1 MRQASAA
8 RRSQPERVYAY
19 PMSRLITFARRK
31 GLVPRISETER
42 QALEAGTVW
51 VDGELFSGRPDFRRL
66 LAEPYPQLTERAR
79 AFLDGPVEEVCAMV
93 DEWETARTRELPPEV
108 WRYLKEKRFF
118 GLAIPETYGGHGF
131 SALAL
136 STIFGKL
143 ASRSLALSA
152 VVLIPNSV
160 GPGELL
166 LEYGT
171 PEQKEHYLPRLA
183 RGDEIPCFALTE
195 PEAGS
200 DAASIRSEGILFR
213 DRDGRLALRLSW
225 QKRYITLAPVA
236 TLLGLAFRLRDPEGL
251 LGRDEDLG
259 ITVALVPTHLPG
271 VRIGERHDP
280 LGIPFPN
287 GPTEGKD
294 VIVPADAILGGLDHA
309 GKGWK
314 MLMEALS
321 AGRAISLPAQSV
333 GGAKYVARV
342 AGAYSAVRQQFGLD
356 IGRFEGIEEPLARI
370 GGLTYLME
378 AARVWTCGAVDSGH
392 RPSVLSAISKYNQT
406 ELLRALVQ
414 DGMDIL
420 GGSAIC
426 RGPRNLLANGHIG
439 APIGITVEGAN
450 ILTRTL
456 IIFGQ
461 GALRGHPYALSE
473 VHALEAGDGKALRR
487 TLFKHARFFLGNLL
501 RAALLGATRGR
512 LARSPV
518 PGPTS
523 RYWQRIAW
531 ASARFAVLTDLA
543 MMSLGSR
550 LKMRQKLTGR
560 LADVLSWLYLALC
573 ALRRFEAEGGRE
585 EDLPLVRWSVEH
597 ALSRMQTAFE
607 GIYRNFE
614 GPAAPLLRSFGA
626 WWCRTNPV
634 GQAPSDKLGA
644 RVAAVLRRPGEQRD
658 RLTSGLFIPSDPRQ
672 ALGLLEHAFA
682 LVTEAAP
689 ILDRIAKASRAG
701 QLPSGPPEPLL
712 DAALAAG
719 LIQKDEA
726 EKVREAASARE
737 DAVRVDSFPLEEYLS
752 LGKHEI
758 PAAVSA

>member
-1 MRQASAA
+1 MAG
-8 RRSQPERVYAY
+8 
-19 PMSRLITFARRK
+19 LIDLARRK
-31 GLVPRISETER
+31 GLVPRISATER

-51 VDGELFSGRPDFRRL
+51 LDGELFSGRPDLRRI
-66 LAEPYPQLTERAR
+66 LTEPWPELSERER

-93 DEWETARTRELPPEV
+93 DEWELSRTRELPAEV
-108 WRYLKEKRFF
+108 WRILREKRFF

-143 ASRSLALSA
+143 ASRSLPLSA
-152 VVLIPNSV
+152 IVLIPNSV

-171 PEQKEHYLPRLA
+171 PEQQEHYLPRLA
-183 RGDEIPCFALTE
+183 RGEEIPCFALTE

-200 DAASIRSEGILFR
+200 DAASIRSEGVLFR
-213 DRDGRLALRLSW
+213 DREGHLALRLTWS
-225 QKRYITLAPVA
+225 KRYITLAPIA
-236 TLLGLAFRLRDPEGL
+236 TLLGLAFRLRDPENL
-251 LGRDEDLG
+251 LGRGEDLG
-259 ITVALVPTHLPG
+259 ITVGLIPTHLPG

-294 VIVPADAILGGLDHA
+294 VVVPVDAILGGLDQA

-342 AGAYSAVRQQFGLD
+342 AGAYSVVRRQFGLE

-370 GGLTYLME
+370 AGLTYLME
-378 AARVWTCGAVDSGH
+378 AARVFTCGAVDAGQ
-392 RPSVLSAISKYNQT
+392 RPSVLSAVAKYQQT

-420 GGSAIC
+420 GGAALC
-426 RGPRNLLANGHIG
+426 RGPRNLLANGHLG

-461 GALRGHPYALSE
+461 GALRGHPFALSE
-473 VHALEAGDGKALRR
+473 VRALETGDGRALRR
-487 TLFKHARFFLGNLL
+487 ALVRHARFFLGNLI
-501 RAALLGATRGR
+501 RSALLGVTRGR

-518 PGPTS
+518 DGPTGV
-523 RYWQRIAW
+523 YWRRIAW

-543 MMSLGSR
+543 MLSLGSR
-550 LKMRQKLTGR
+550 LKTKQKLAGR
-560 LADVLSWLYLALC
+560 LADVLSWMYLALC
-573 ALRRFEAEGGRE
+573 ALRRFEAEGRRE

-597 ALSRMQTAFE
+597 ALARIQTAFE

-614 GPAAPLLRSFGA
+614 GPAAPLLRTLGA
-626 WWCRTNPV
+626 WWCRTNPI
-634 GQAPSDKLGA
+634 GHPPSDSLGA
-644 RVAAVLRRPGEQRD
+644 RVAAVLRRSGEQRE
-658 RLTSGLFIPSDPRQ
+658 RLTSGVFVPADPEQ
-672 ALGLLEHAFA
+672 PLGRLERAFA
-682 LVTEAAP
+682 LLAEAAP
-689 ILDRIAKASRAG
+689 IRDRIAKASRAG
-701 QLPSGPPEPLL
+701 QLPAGPPESLL

-719 LIQKDEA
+719 LIRDDEA
-726 EKVREAASARE
+726 EKVREAAAARE
-737 DAVRVDSFPLEEYLS
+737 DAIQVDSFSLDEYLG
-752 LGKHEI
+752 LGQTET
-758 PAAVSA
+758 AAATA

>member
-1 MRQASAA
+1 MA
-8 RRSQPERVYAY
+8 
-19 PMSRLITFARRK
+19 RLIDLARRK
-31 GLVPRISETER
+31 GLVPRISATER

-51 VDGELFSGRPDFRRL
+51 VDGELFSGRPDLRRI
-66 LAEPYPQLTERAR
+66 LAEPWPELSERER

-93 DEWETARTRELPPEV
+93 DEWELSRTRELPAEV
-108 WRYLKEKRFF
+108 WRFLREQRFF

-143 ASRSLALSA
+143 ASRSLPLSA
-152 VVLIPNSV
+152 IVLIPNSV

-171 PEQKEHYLPRLA
+171 PEQQEHYLPRLA
-183 RGDEIPCFALTE
+183 RGEEIPCFALTE

-213 DRDGRLALRLSW
+213 DREERLALRLTWS
-225 QKRYITLAPVA
+225 KRYITLAPVA
-236 TLLGLAFRLRDPEGL
+236 TLLGLAFRLRDPENL
-251 LGRDEDLG
+251 LGRGEDLG
-259 ITVALVPTHLPG
+259 ITVALIPTHLPG
-271 VRIGERHDP
+271 IRIGERHDP

-294 VIVPADAILGGLDHA
+294 VVVLVDAILGGLEQA

-342 AGAYSAVRQQFGLD
+342 AGAYSVVRRQFGLE

-370 GGLTYLME
+370 AGLTYLME
-378 AARVWTCGAVDSGH
+378 AARVFTCGAVDAGQ
-392 RPSVLSAISKYNQT
+392 RPSVLSAVAKYHQT

-420 GGSAIC
+420 GGAALC
-426 RGPRNLLANGHIG
+426 RGPRNLLANGHLG
-439 APIGITVEGAN
+439 SPIGITVEGAN

-461 GALRGHPYALSE
+461 GALRGHPFALSE
-473 VHALEAGDGKALRR
+473 VRALESGDGKALR
-487 TLFKHARFFLGNLL
+487 HALVRHVRFFLGNLI
-501 RAALLGATRGR
+501 RSALLGVTRGR

-518 PGPTS
+518 GGPTGV
-523 RYWQRIAW
+523 YWRRVAW

-543 MMSLGSR
+543 MLSLGSR
-550 LKMRQKLTGR
+550 LKTRQKLAGR
-560 LADVLSWLYLALC
+560 LADVLSWMYLALC
-573 ALRRFEAEGGRE
+573 ALRRFEAEGRRE

-597 ALSRMQTAFE
+597 ALARLQTAFE

-614 GPAAPLLRSFGA
+614 GPAAPLLRTLGA
-626 WWCRTNPV
+626 WGCRVNPI
-634 GQAPSDKLGA
+634 GHPPSDALGA
-644 RVAAVLRRPGEQRD
+644 RAAAVHRRPGKQRD
-658 RLTSGLFIPSDPRQ
+658 RLTSGVFVPADPEQ
-672 ALGLLEHAFA
+672 ALGRLERAFVLLA
-682 LVTEAAP
+682 EAAP
-689 ILDRIAKASRAG
+689 VLDRIVKASRAG
-701 QLPSGPPEPLL
+701 QLPAGPPESLL
-712 DAALAAG
+712 DAALASG
-719 LIQKDEA
+719 LIRGEEA
-726 EKVREAASARE
+726 EKVREAAAARE
-737 DAVRVDSFPLEEYLS
+737 DAIQVDSFSLDEYLG
-752 LGKHEI
+752 LGQTE
-758 PAAVSA
+758 PAAATA

>member
-1 MRQASAA
+1 M
-8 RRSQPERVYAY
+8 P
-19 PMSRLITFARRK
+19 RLIAFARRK
-31 GLVPRISETER
+31 NLVPRISATER

-66 LAEPYPQLTERAR
+66 LAEPYPELTERER
-79 AFLDGPVEEVCAMV
+79 AFLAGPVEEVCGMV
-93 DEWETARTRELPPEV
+93 DEWELARTRELPPEV
-108 WRYLKEKRFF
+108 WRFLKEKRFF
-118 GLAIPETYGGHGF
+118 GLAIPEAWGGLGF

-143 ASRSLALSA
+143 ASRSLPLSA
-152 VVLIPNSV
+152 IVLIPNSV

-200 DAASIRSEGILFR
+200 DAASIRSEGVLFR
-213 DRDGRLALRLSW
+213 DRDGKIALRLTWS
-225 QKRYITLAPVA
+225 KRYITLAPVA
-236 TLLGLAFRLRDPEGL
+236 TLLGLAFRLRDPENL
-251 LGRDEDLG
+251 LGRGEKGEKGDDLG

-294 VIVPADAILGGLDHA
+294 VMVPVDAILGGLEQA

-342 AGAYSAVRQQFGLD
+342 AGAYSVVRRQFGLD
-356 IGRFEGIEEPLARI
+356 IGRFEGIEEPLTRI
-370 GGLTYLME
+370 AGLTYLME

-392 RPSVLSAISKYNQT
+392 RPSVLSAISKYSQT
-406 ELLRALVQ
+406 ELLRSLVQ

-420 GGSAIC
+420 GGAALC
-426 RGPRNLLANGHIG
+426 RGPRNLLANAHVG

-461 GALRGHPYALSE
+461 GALRGHPYALCE
-473 VHALEAGDGKALRR
+473 VHALEAGDGRALRR
-487 TLFKHARFFLGNLL
+487 TLFKHARFFLGNVV
-501 RAALLGATRGR
+501 RAVLLGATRGH

-518 PGPTS
+518 SGPTAI
-523 RYWQRIAW
+523 YWKRIAW

-543 MMSLGSR
+543 MLSLGSR

-560 LADVLSWLYLALC
+560 LADVLSWMYLALC
-573 ALRRFEAEGGRE
+573 ALRRFEAEGRRV

-597 ALSRMQTAFE
+597 AFERLQTAFE
-607 GIYRNFE
+607 GIYRNFD
-614 GPAAPLLRSFGA
+614 GPAAPLLRTFGA
-626 WWCRTNPV
+626 WWCRTNPL
-634 GQAPSDKLGA
+634 GQAPSDRLGA
-644 RVAAVLRRPGEQRD
+644 RVAATLRRPGEQRD
-658 RLTSGLFIPSDPRQ
+658 RLTADLFVPTDPHQ
-672 ALGLLEHAFA
+672 ALGRLERAFA

-689 ILDRIAKASRAG
+689 LLDRIAKASRAG
-701 QLPSGPPEPLL
+701 QLPPGAPDSLAE
-712 DAALAAG
+712 AALAAG
-719 LIQKDEA
+719 LIDQKDFA
-726 EKVREAASARE
+726 TIREAAAARE
-737 DAVRVDSFPLEEYLS
+737 DAIQVDSFPLDEYLGLVRPDPRLS
-752 LGKHEI
+752 E
-758 PAAVSA
+758 AVSA